1 MLLKTFLII
10 FMCIFYLKDTHAT
23 QITLITN
30 GTVTGTNGQQAKIF
44 ADSLS
49 RADLKTEVAIT
60 NQNCALAKLL
70 WQNSNTPTLML
81 IAHGIDGLTDKNNT
95 ACYLEEKTYDIIFWV
110 YTNPYFFCSVSSKTW
125 EDLTRPNIVRTVAIH
140 PENKSAELF
149 EILSKKYNNKI
160 KTVKVN
166 NSSAVLTMAKA
177 QEIDFAFRSGIYDLE
192 VFKDKCLWSSIP
204 HRDLPTIKDVLPE
217 FEKANHTFSINAYLI
232 AKNINPSDSPKI
244 INKLKEAWNSS
255 DMLQIH
261 RRRGYDNF
269 LVDFNSEQEY
279 KNRLTQLIEILKN
292 D

>member
-1 MLLKTFLII
+1 
-10 FMCIFYLKDTHAT
+10 
-23 QITLITN
+23 
-30 GTVTGTNGQQAKIF
+30 
-44 ADSLS
+44 
-49 RADLKTEVAIT
+49 
-60 NQNCALAKLL
+60 
-70 WQNSNTPTLML
+70 
-81 IAHGIDGLTDKNNT
+81 
-95 ACYLEEKTYDIIFWV
+95 
-110 YTNPYFFCSVSSKTW
+110 
-125 EDLTRPNIVRTVAIH
+125 
-140 PENKSAELF
+140 
-149 EILSKKYNNKI
+149 
-160 KTVKVN
+160 
-166 NSSAVLTMAKA
+166 MAKA